1 MNRRV
6 VVTGMGC
13 VTPVGSGWKNYWGNL
28 LAGKNGISLITG
40 FDTTDFNSKIAGE
53 IKDFDMGLY
62 IDKTEY
68 RRMDRYTQFAVAAA
82 KQAIDDAG
90 IDIETVDKDSF
101 GVYLGSGIGGMATLE
116 EQHRILMERG
126 PKRIS
131 PNFIP
136 MMISNIATGHLSIL
150 FNAMGPSMTTVT
162 ACASSTNAIGEA
174 LKCIQRGDADMM
186 IAGGSEASITPLA
199 IAGFTSMKALSTRND
214 APEKSSRPFDK
225 ERDGFV
231 MAEGGGMLI
240 LEELG
245 HALKRGAKIYAEM
258 VGYGMAAD
266 SYHVTAPHPEG
277 KGAQRSMER
286 AIADS
291 GMKPED
297 VDYIN
302 AHGTSTYFNDMLETK
317 AIKSVFGEHAYKL
330 AVSSTK
336 SMTGHLLGGTGA
348 VEAIAT
354 ICAIVHDEM
363 PPTMNYEVPDPE
375 CDLDY
380 VPNAPRKKVVNFALS
395 NSLGFGGHNSTIAFK
410 KYKE

>member
-1 MNRRV
+1 MTTRV

-13 VTPVGSGWKNYWGNL
+13 VTPIGIGREEFWKNL
-28 LAGKNGISLITG
+28 LEGKSGISLITG
-40 FDTTDFNSKIAGE
+40 FDTTEYGCKIAGE
-53 IKDFDMGLY
+53 IKDFDMDPFL
-62 IDKTEY
+62 DRKEY
-68 RRMDRYTQFAVAAA
+68 RRMDKFTQFAVAAGKLA
-82 KQAIDDAG
+82 VKDAG
-90 IDIETVDKDSF
+90 IDVEKVDSDSF
-101 GVYLGSGIGGMATLE
+101 GVILGSGIGGMKTLE
-116 EQHRILMERG
+116 DQHTILMERG

-174 LKCIQRGDADMM
+174 FKCIQRGDAKMM
-186 IAGGSEASITPLA
+186 ITGGSEAAITPLA

-225 ERDGFV
+225 DRDGFV
-231 MAEGGGMLI
+231 MSEGGGMLI
-240 LEELG
+240 LEELE
-245 HALKRGAKIYAEM
+245 HAKARGAKIYAEM

-266 SYHVTAPHPEG
+266 AYHVTAPHPEG

-286 AIADS
+286 SIADA
-291 GMKPED
+291 GAKPED
-297 VDYIN
+297 IDYIN
-302 AHGTSTYFNDMLETK
+302 AHGTSTYFNDLLETK
-317 AIKSVFGEHAYKL
+317 AIKAAFGDHAYKL
-330 AVSSTK
+330 SVSSTK

-354 ICAIVHDEM
+354 VLAIQNDEI
-363 PPTMNYEVPDPE
+363 PPTMNLDNPDE
-375 CDLDY
+375 GCDLDY
-380 VPNAPRKKVVNFALS
+380 VPNKPKKRIVNYALS

-410 KYKE
+410 KYSE

>member
-6 VVTGMGC
+6 VITGMGC
-13 VTPVGSGWKNYWGNL
+13 VTPIGSGWKTYWKNL
-28 LAGKNGISLITG
+28 LSGKNGISLISS
-40 FDTTDFNSKIAGE
+40 FDTADFNSKIAGE
-53 IKDFDMGLY
+53 IKDFDMSLY
-62 IDKTEY
+62 LDKGEY

-82 KQAIDDAG
+82 KQAVEDAG
-90 IDIETVDKDSF
+90 IDIQTVDKDSF

-116 EQHRILMERG
+116 EQHRILIERG

-174 LKCIQRGDADMM
+174 FKCIERGDADLML
-186 IAGGSEASITPLA
+186 AGGSEASITPLA
-199 IAGFTSMKALSTRND
+199 MAGFTSMKALSTRND
-214 APEKSSRPFDK
+214 APEKASRPFDK

-240 LEELG
+240 FEELE
-245 HALKRGAKIYAEM
+245 HAKSRGAKIYAEIL
-258 VGYGMAAD
+258 GYGMAAD

-286 AIADS
+286 AIADAKIES
-291 GMKPED
+291 GQI
-297 VDYIN
+297 DYIN
-302 AHGTSTYFNDMLETK
+302 AHGTSTFFNDMLETK
-317 AIKSVFGEHAYKL
+317 AIKNVFGEHAYKL
-330 AVSSTK
+330 SVSSTK
-336 SMTGHLLGGTGA
+336 SMTGHLLGGAGA
-348 VEAIAT
+348 IEAIA
-354 ICAIVHDEM
+354 AVGAVFHDEM
-363 PPTMNYEVPDPE
+363 PPTMNYEVPDSE

-380 VPNAPRKKVVNFALS
+380 VPNVARKKKVNFALS
-395 NSLGFGGHNSTIAFK
+395 NSLGFGGHNSTIVFK
-410 KYKE
+410 KFS

>member
-13 VTPVGSGWKNYWGNL
+13 VTPIGSTWKTYWESL
-28 LAGKNGISLITG
+28 LAGKNGISVISG
-40 FDTTDFNSKIAGE
+40 FDVSDYSAKIAGE

-68 RRMDRYTQFAVAAA
+68 RRMDRYTQFAVASA
-82 KQAIDDAG
+82 KQAVEDAG
-90 IDIETVDKDSF
+90 IDINTVDKDSF
-101 GVYLGSGIGGMATLE
+101 GVYLGSGIGGMGTLE
-116 EQHRILMERG
+116 EQHRILIERG

-174 LKCIQRGDADMM
+174 LKCIQRGDSDMM
-186 IAGGSEASITPLA
+186 LAGGSEASITPLA
-199 IAGFTSMKALSTRND
+199 IAGFASMKALSTRND
-214 APEKSSRPFDK
+214 APEKASRPFDK

-231 MAEGGGMLI
+231 MGEGGGMLI
-240 LEELG
+240 LEELE

-286 AIADS
+286 AVADA
-291 GMKPED
+291 GIFPDKI
-297 VDYIN
+297 DYIN

-317 AIKSVFGEHAYKL
+317 AIKNVFGPHAYEL
-330 AVSSTK
+330 CVSSTK
-336 SMTGHLLGGTGA
+336 SMTGHLLGAAGA
-348 VEAIAT
+348 VEAIAA
-354 ICAIVHDEM
+354 ICSIIHDVV
-363 PPTMNYEVPDPE
+363 PPTMNYETPDPE

-380 VPNAPRKKVVNFALS
+380 VPNKPKAKIVNYALS
-395 NSLGFGGHNSTIAFK
+395 NSLGFGGHNSTIVFK
-410 KYKE
+410 KYQK